1 MTHQQLRRTRFALRL
16 RTAIF
21 ASLAVAPLL
30 TILLSAAAACPF
42 CDTAGQT
49 LSEETASADV
59 VVLAKLIAPTG
70 APKVGESDIGA
81 IGVPDPDSGS
91 AKFRV
96 VEVLKG
102 KKRMEGVEEIDVT
115 FYGDGDPKTIYRIT
129 GVGTTSPLW
138 TTPLPMTDAAL
149 EYVKKM
155 PDMTVKGADRLEFY
169 QKYLEATEPMLA
181 QDAYD
186 EFARAPYQTLV
197 GLKDRMDHEQLLDW
211 IKDPKVPPTR
221 RRLYLTMLGVC
232 GSDED
237 ANVLEELIRSEDD
250 ETKSALDATV
260 ASYLTLKGA
269 DGLPLIENLFLKDA
283 NAKYIHTYATIMA
296 LRFHAR
302 ESDVIPRE
310 RIIAAMRH
318 VLDRADLADQ
328 IIPDLARWEDW
339 SVLDRLVAMFK
350 SKDKELKWIKIPV
363 VNYLMAA
370 QRADGDVAAR
380 AKTAMEDLTEFDPET
395 VKRAKAYFA
404 FGSFGSARAS
414 ETKGN
419 ASREAA
425 DAKKADAKKEKDK
438 QQAGAEASADRQ
450 ASSEATGDGS
460 NTKDRIDAEENAAEV
475 AGDSTAKNAE
485 TGEEANIAPDTAA
498 DAGAKEGSAGAK
510 KTGASD
516 SAVAGAE
523 AAEEKKADAANK
535 QTAKTN
541 GAPGAAKSPESSEED
556 EAGPSRLT
564 ILGATAVVGLLLLVP
579 LWWILTGACQGRA

>member
-102 KKRMEGVEEIDVT
+102 KNLMDGIEEIDVT

-237 ANVLEELIRSEDD
+237 ANALEELIRSEDD

-310 RIIAAMRH
+310 RVMAAMRH

-350 SKDKELKWIKIPV
+350 SDDKELKWVKIPV

-450 ASSEATGDGS
+450 AASEA
-460 NTKDRIDAEENAAEV
+460 
-475 AGDSTAKNAE
+475 
-485 TGEEANIAPDTAA
+485 TGEEANNATDTAVGTNRVVETAEDADEPAA
-498 DAGAKEGSAGAK
+498 DAGAGVKEAGAGANETGAGAK

-579 LWWILTGACQGRA
+579 LWWILTGAGQGRA